1 MMVVEVEKKTTVKS
15 NDSNATNASNKT
27 NSTAQTS
34 TPATSATPAAPA
46 APAASST
53 NVTSGANA
61 TSGGN
66 RTLSPEEEELARMTP
81 EEREEYE
88 LQKRLKA
95 AKAANL
101 DKNSEGVKGSNQ
113 R

>member
-15 NDSNATNASNKT
+15 NDSNGTNASNKT

-46 APAASST
+46 APAASS
-53 NVTSGANA
+53 ANA